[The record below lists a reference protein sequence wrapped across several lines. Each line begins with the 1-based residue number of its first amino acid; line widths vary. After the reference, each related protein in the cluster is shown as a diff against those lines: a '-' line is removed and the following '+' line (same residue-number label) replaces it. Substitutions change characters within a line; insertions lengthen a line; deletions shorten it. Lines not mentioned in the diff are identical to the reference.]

1 MDPAAAAGDRL
12 MAAPDAQAAVD
23 AFFDNDAP
31 NWQGIYE
38 QVDIFS
44 VIHQHRQRL
53 ALDWVKS
60 LRLSPGGRVLE
71 VGCGAGL
78 LAAAMAESGLDVVA
92 TDSTQAMLDLARRN
106 AERCGVHVS
115 LRRLDVHHLDD
126 GAPGYDLVVAL
137 GVIPWLHSP
146 EIALAEM
153 SRVLRPGG
161 YLIANADNSA
171 RLQSLIDPLF
181 SPPLARPRQVGRWII
196 NRGRSRRAAGMP
208 PTVRH
213 SARQFDQL
221 LSRAGLARISGISF
235 GFGPFTFWGRR
246 VLGEPASVRLHRRL
260 QAMADRGAPVLRST
274 GAQYIVLARKGALPA

>member
-1 MDPAAAAGDRL
+1 
-12 MAAPDAQAAVD
+12 MAASDAQAAID

-38 QVDIFS
+38 QADIFS
-44 VIHQHRQRL
+44 VIHQHRYRL
-53 ALDWVKS
+53 ALGWVSS
-60 LRLSPGGRVLE
+60 LPLTPGSRVFE

-78 LAAAMAESGLDVVA
+78 LAVAMAKIGLDVVA
-92 TDSTQAMLDLARRN
+92 TDSTPAMLELARAN
-106 AERCGVHVS
+106 AESSGVHVS

-126 GAPGYDLVVAL
+126 GAQGYDLVVAL

-161 YLIANADNSA
+161 YMIVNADNSA
-171 RLQSLIDPLF
+171 RLQSLVDPLV
-181 SPPLARPRQVGRWII
+181 SPPLAS
-196 NRGRSRRAAGMP
+196 SRRAVRWVLKRGRARREPGMP

-213 SARQFDQL
+213 SRREFDHL
-221 LSRAGLARISGISF
+221 LARAGLARIRGVTF
-235 GFGPFTFWGRR
+235 GFGPFTFLGRR
-246 VLGEPASVRLHRRL
+246 FLGEPASVRLHQNL
-260 QAMADRGAPVLRST
+260 QAMADRGVPVLRST